1 MCGRYTLTLSA
12 NDLEQKFGVSFPD
25 AARAGRYN
33 VAPTEEILTVAR
45 SRDDAGEP
53 GEPTGRVMTW
63 GLWGKPVINVRTE
76 TVLEKPGF
84 RRLADLPTSRC
95 LILADGFYEWLKA
108 EDKKQPRQPFRFTVD
123 GGEPFAFAGL
133 CSRGTA
139 TILTCEPNPLVA
151 RLHNRMPVILDGR
164 EAERAWLDPQ
174 AKAEDVLELCVPFD
188 ADRMASAPVSRQV
201 NKADPDNDGPHL
213 LEPDAEEED
222 ESLRLFA

>member
-1 MCGRYTLTLSA
+1 MCGRYTLTLSPQ
-12 NDLEQKFGVSFPD
+12 DLEMRFGVTMPQ
-25 AARAGRYN
+25 AARTGRYN
-33 VAPTEEILTVAR
+33 IAPTEEVATVAP
-45 SRDDAGEP
+45 DKE
-53 GEPTGRVMTW
+53 TGAPAARVQTW

-84 RRLADLPTSRC
+84 KRLADLPTSRC

-108 EDKKQPRQPFRFTVD
+108 EDRKQPRQPFRFTVD

-151 RLHNRMPVILDGR
+151 RLHDRMPVILDGR
-164 EAERAWLDPQ
+164 EAERAWLEPE

-222 ESLRLFA
+222 PSLRLFA